1 MSLLGRLMGRPP
13 VGPSA
18 AAVPEGASNAEQ
30 QPPAVALTDIESLLP
45 GRCITLRVIE
55 DFFRRQFAACL
66 RQANLGQHLESCLVF
81 GPDTWAD
88 LRRLLL
94 PAAGGAGA
102 GPQGFPALE
111 RFCREHDL
119 ASKQYLLLPLLTP
132 SHGSLLIF
140 CQPAKQQAA
149 GEMAGS
155 AAPPS
160 DRQHPLILH
169 LDSLSGALC
178 SQPSCGC
185 CPCRS
190 AQPATCTPH
199 TPTWRVDV
207 LPELMVWLRAQRSLP
222 TAHALCCLVPT
233 AHALCCLSDLRQ
245 LLGSDVA
252 WAPPLPCCPAGH
264 SSFERHQPDCYA
276 LHRFLQPYRS
286 KDGRAAQ
293 PEMITA
299 GVSANG
305 TSVLAGTASLH
316 TCSSL
321 RQLPCD

>member
-169 LDSLSGALC
+169 LDSLSG
-178 SQPSCGC
+178 
-185 CPCRS
+185 
-190 AQPATCTPH
+190 
-199 TPTWRVDV
+199 
-207 LPELMVWLRAQRSLP
+207 
-222 TAHALCCLVPT
+222 
-233 AHALCCLSDLRQ
+233 
-245 LLGSDVA
+245 
-252 WAPPLPCCPAGH
+252 H